1 MAEIKTVK
9 VSNWPINIP
18 NILTVA
24 RILITPLFVILLMKN
39 LFGHA
44 LVLFTLAA
52 VSDGLDGFIARYF
65 NQRTVMG
72 AYLDPIADKLL
83 LSAAFVSLAI
93 LKIIPGWL
101 TVIVISRDILIL
113 AGIAIFSINNIKINI
128 KPSIVSKCTTA
139 VQLATVF
146 IVLLAFHFPSVKVA
160 EKPALWTTAGLTILS
175 GLHYILAGISI
186 LQTGLEENQPENKN
200 EDGHS

>member
-1 MAEIKTVK
+1 MK
-9 VSNWPINIP
+9 VSSWPINIP

-24 RILITPLFVILLMKN
+24 RIVMTPLFVILLMKN
-39 LFGHA
+39 LFGLA
-44 LVLFTLAA
+44 LVFFTLAA

-72 AYLDPIADKLL
+72 AYLDPIADKFL
-83 LSAAFVSLAI
+83 LSTSFIALAI
-93 LKIIPGWL
+93 LEIIPAWL

-113 AGIAIFSINNIKINI
+113 AGIAIFTINDIKVNI

-146 IVLLAFHFPSVKVA
+146 IVLLGFFFPVVSIVEQAAF
-160 EKPALWTTAGLTILS
+160 WTAAGLTILS

-186 LQTGLEENQPENKN
+186 LQAGLEEN
-200 EDGHS
+200 

>member
-1 MAEIKTVK
+1 MK

-24 RILITPLFVILLMKN
+24 RILMTPLFVILLMKN

-72 AYLDPIADKLL
+72 AYLDPIADKFL
-83 LSAAFVSLAI
+83 LSAAFITLAI
-93 LKIIPGWL
+93 LTVIPAWL
-101 TVIVISRDILIL
+101 TVIVISRDILIM
-113 AGIAIFSINNIKINI
+113 AGIAIFTINNIKVKI
-128 KPSIVSKCTTA
+128 KPSIVSKFTTA
-139 VQLATVF
+139 VQLGTVF
-146 IVLLAFHFPSVKVA
+146 IVLLGFQFETVVVA
-160 EKPALWTTAGLTILS
+160 EQPALWTTAGLTIFS

-186 LQTGLEENQPENKN
+186 LQAGLEENNTEKRN
-200 EDGHS
+200 

>member
-1 MAEIKTVK
+1 MKPLKT
-9 VSNWPINIP
+9 SNRPINIP
-18 NILTVA
+18 NSLTVA
-24 RILITPLFVILLMKN
+24 RIVMTPLFIILLMKN
-39 LFGHA
+39 LFGLA
-44 LVLFTLAA
+44 LVLFSLAA

-72 AYLDPIADKLL
+72 AYLDPIADKFL
-83 LSAAFVSLAI
+83 LSTSFIALAI
-93 LKIIPGWL
+93 LEIIPAWL

-113 AGIAIFSINNIKINI
+113 AGIAIFTINDIKVSI

-146 IVLLAFHFPSVKVA
+146 IVLLGFRFSVVSVAKQVAF
-160 EKPALWTTAGLTILS
+160 WTAAVLTVLS

-186 LQTGLEENQPENKN
+186 LQTGLEENHPEK
-200 EDGHS
+200 